1 MGKVG
6 IPDKILLKPGKLT
19 KEEFKIMKTHTIIGA
34 NILKSFK
41 ENIKK
46 HDIDIFDYAIE
57 IVNFHHE
64 KWDGTGYPKG
74 LKANEIPLVAR
85 IVSIA
90 DVFDALTNK
99 RVYKKAFSFEES
111 IKMIKE
117 MKGINFDPLIVDVF
131 IESLAEIRDVYEKLK
146 EV

>member
-1 MGKVG
+1 
-6 IPDKILLKPGKLT
+6 
-19 KEEFKIMKTHTIIGA
+19 MKTHTIIGA